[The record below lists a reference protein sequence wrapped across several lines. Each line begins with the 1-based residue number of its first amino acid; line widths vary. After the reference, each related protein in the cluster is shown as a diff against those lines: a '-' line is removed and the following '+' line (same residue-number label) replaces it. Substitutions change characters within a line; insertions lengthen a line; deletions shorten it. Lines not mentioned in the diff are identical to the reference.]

1 MLKTLYQQIKQY
13 RTAALLTP
21 GFTALEVLMDVLIP
35 YVTASLIDKG
45 INAGDMENVYFYG
58 AIMMGMA
65 LLSLVFGI
73 LGGRCS
79 AYAST
84 GFAANLRA
92 AMYRNIQRMAFSD
105 IDKYATSGL
114 ITRMTTDVNA
124 LQSAF
129 QQIMGISVRAP
140 FKLLLSILMCLVI
153 DARLSLI
160 FLIALVILS
169 FSLYHIISRVA
180 RLFQQVFVKYDDLNQ
195 SVQENITGIRL
206 VKAFVREDYENA
218 KFAKAAENLYKLY
231 VKAESLMAWNHP
243 IMNMVVYGCIIALS
257 WMGAHYIV
265 EGTLTTG
272 ELTSLFT
279 YVMSIL
285 MSLMML
291 SMVFVMLT
299 QSAASAKRVA
309 EIIEEE
315 PDIVNP
321 ANGITTIP
329 DGSIEFRQVRFDYK
343 SKVEGRRSKVEGQR
357 PKDEGRSSLLVPP
370 SSHHSS
376 LLAPPSS
383 QSPLSEG
390 EGSGVRLPHKRSAL
404 YNITFSIKSGET
416 IGVIGG
422 TGSGKSTLVNL
433 ISRLYDP
440 REGEVCVGGHNV
452 KDYDLTALRHA
463 VSVVLQQNILFSGT
477 VLDNLRWGNPD
488 ATLEE
493 CRYACQMAQADEFV
507 SQMPEGYD
515 TQIEQGGTNVSGGQ
529 KQRLCIARAL
539 LKHPKILVLDDS
551 TSACDTATDAKIRE
565 AIHHQLPEMTKII
578 IAQRIL
584 SVRDCDRI
592 LVLDNGVVTG
602 FDTHDNL
609 LKTNTLYQEINAI
622 QHEDGGDFDDKSL
635 TPDPSLSERGGTRKE
650 ERGARNEE
658 RLRVG
663 ERSSGMGGATFDLRP
678 LK

>member
-1 MLKTLYQQIKQY
+1 VIKTLYQQIRQY
-13 RTAALLTP
+13 RTASLLTP
-21 GFTALEVLMDVLIP
+21 AFTALEVLMDVLIP

-45 INAGDMENVYFYG
+45 INAGDMESVYFYG
-58 AIMMGMA
+58 AVMMGMA

-79 AYAST
+79 AYAAT
-84 GFAANLRA
+84 GFAANLRS

-114 ITRMTTDVNA
+114 VTRMTTDVNA

-321 ANGITTIP
+321 ANGITTVP
-329 DGSIEFRQVRFDYK
+329 DGSIEFRGVRFDYR
-343 SKVEGRRSKVEGQR
+343 SKDEGQRSKV
-357 PKDEGRSSLLVPP
+357 
-370 SSHHSS
+370 
-376 LLAPPSS
+376 
-383 QSPLSEG
+383 SPL
-390 EGSGVRLPHKRSAL
+390 LPHKRSAL

-507 SQMPEGYD
+507 SQMPEGYN
-515 TQIEQGGTNVSGGQ
+515 TRIEQGGTNVSGGQ

-622 QHEDGGDFDDKSL
+622 QTENIGDFD
-635 TPDPSLSERGGTRKE
+635 
-650 ERGARNEE
+650 A
-658 RLRVG
+658 
-663 ERSSGMGGATFDLRP
+663 
-678 LK
+678 